1 MTRSIDHRSLP
12 PAIAARA
19 ERVAAQTGLDL
30 SAQARWVLGLSDF
43 AAKVAESQR
52 DWLAA
57 ALAAETFAAPPD
69 PASLEAELAAVAE
82 SEDMESLKYSLRLV
96 RNRRQLW
103 IVWRHLLGLAS
114 LEETLG
120 ALSGMADQLIEAAL
134 ALVERWQRERHGE
147 PIGASSQAP
156 QRLFVLALGKL
167 GGRELNLSS
176 DIDLIFGYPEPG
188 QTTEGLSNQ
197 RFFMGVGQRLIEALH
212 KVTEDGFV
220 FRVDMRLR
228 PYGKSGALVTHS
240 GAMEQYYEAE
250 GRNWE
255 RFAFIKA
262 RACAGDLAAG
272 NAFLE
277 SIRPF
282 VYRRYLDFGAIEAVR
297 EMKALRVHDRR
308 YADDIKRGAG
318 GIRDAEFTVQAQQ
331 LVRGGREAALQQPSF
346 LQALAEIEN
355 LGVFAAEEAAQL
367 REAYRFLRHSEHS
380 VQAEGDQQGQRLPAT
395 DLSRLRLALSLGYPN
410 YDAYL
415 SALAEHRANV
425 EALFERVLRVGDTE
439 FDQNLWALRGDPL
452 RLARAGFG
460 DGASASEMLLELAEA
475 QARPSVGEES
485 RQRLDE
491 LMPPLL
497 HRIGLTPDAADVLR
511 RIAPVLRTVLRRS
524 TYLVL
529 LREHPEVVERLL
541 GLVGASQWV
550 ADRIGQRPMLLN
562 LLLEGTPV
570 QLALDRQAL
579 ADALGERLVDSQGEE
594 AVLEEL
600 RAFKEQHVFRVAAAE
615 TLGVLPLMH
624 VSDYLSHLAE
634 AVLEH
639 TLRWSWEQCA
649 AQQGGKD
656 STERRPFIVV
666 GYGKLGGLELG
677 PGSDLDLVFLHDLPL
692 SESRFVHRLAQK
704 LLHCLTAP
712 TYLGPLYEIDMR
724 LRPSGNAGTMV
735 SSLRAFEDYQ
745 RNRAWVWEHQALVR
759 ARAVAGDAE
768 LAQGFEKVR
777 VSLLRQQRDRD
788 ELQAEIIKMRQRMAD
803 HQGKDEDL
811 KSGFGG
817 IVDIEFMVQYLV
829 LAYAH
834 REPSLAVHSDNV
846 RILEAAAET
855 GLLSPSDAE
864 SLTRA
869 YLALRAQRHR
879 NVLDLGDRG
888 GADAAMAAHRQ
899 AVGRV
904 WEQLFG
910 APREAA
916 SQGGP

>member
-1 MTRSIDHRSLP
+1 MAKPFDLHALP

-19 ERVAAQTGLDL
+19 QRVAAQTGLEL
-30 SAQARWVLGLSDF
+30 SPEARWVVGLSDF
-43 AAKVAESQR
+43 AAKVVGGQR
-52 DWLAA
+52 EWFVD
-57 ALAAETFAAPPD
+57 ALAAGTFAKPPD
-69 PASLEAELAAVAE
+69 QAGLEAELASAAE
-82 SEDMESLKYSLRLV
+82 AQDMDGLKRSLRLV
-96 RNRRQLW
+96 RSRRQFW
-103 IVWRHLLGLAS
+103 IIWRHLLGLAS
-114 LEETLG
+114 LEETVG
-120 ALSGMADQLIEAAL
+120 GLSLTADKLIDAAL
-134 ALVERWQRERHGE
+134 AVVERWELERHGRPLGE
-147 PIGASSQAP
+147 SSQEP

-167 GGRELNLSS
+167 GGQELNLSS
-176 DIDLIFGYPEPG
+176 DVDLIFGYPEPG
-188 QTTEGLSNQ
+188 QTTEGLANQ
-197 RFFMGVGQRLIEALH
+197 RFFMRVGQRLIEALH
-212 KVTEDGFV
+212 KTTEDGFAC
-220 FRVDMRLR
+220 RVDLRLR
-228 PYGKSGALVTHS
+228 PYGDSGALVMHS
-240 GAMEQYYEAE
+240 DAMEQYYEAE

-255 RFAFIKA
+255 RFALLKA

-272 NAFLE
+272 DAFLKT
-277 SIRPF
+277 IRPF
-282 VYRRYLDFGAIEAVR
+282 VYRRYLDFGAIEAMR

-308 YADDIKRGAG
+308 YADDLKWGAG
-318 GIRDAEFTVQAQQ
+318 GIRDAEFAVQAQQ
-331 LVRGGREAALQQPSF
+331 LVRGGREAALQRTSF
-346 LQALAEIEN
+346 LKALAEMQR

-367 REAYRFLRHSEHS
+367 GEAYRFLRHSEHS
-380 VQAEGDQQGQRLPAT
+380 IQAEADRQGHRLPAT
-395 DLSRLRLALSLGYPN
+395 DLSRLRLALSLGYAN

-415 SALAEHRANV
+415 EALSGHRAKV
-425 EALFERVLRVGDTE
+425 EALFERVLQTGATE
-439 FDQNLWALRGDPL
+439 FDIDLWALRGDPL
-452 RLARAGFG
+452 SLARAGFG
-460 DGASASEMLLELAEA
+460 DGASASEMLLELATA

-497 HRIGLTPDAADVLR
+497 HRLSLSPDAAEILQR
-511 RIAPVLRTVLRRS
+511 LLPVLRTVLRRS

-550 ADRIGQRPMLLN
+550 AERIKQRPMLLN
-562 LLLEGTPV
+562 LLLEGASV

-579 ADALGERLVDSQGEE
+579 SAALGERLAGSQGEE

-624 VSDYLSHLAE
+624 VSDYLTHLAE

-639 TLRWSWEQCA
+639 ALKWAWDQCA
-649 AQQGGKD
+649 AQRSGAASGGG
-656 STERRPFIVV
+656 RPFIVV
-666 GYGKLGGLELG
+666 GYGKLGGMELG

-692 SESRFVHRLAQK
+692 AESRFLHRLAQK
-704 LLHCLTAP
+704 LLHCLTAS

-724 LRPSGNAGTMV
+724 LRPSGNAGTLV
-735 SSLRAFEDYQ
+735 SSLHAFEDYQ

-759 ARAVAGDAE
+759 ARVVAGDAE
-768 LAQGFEKVR
+768 LAQRFEEVR
-777 VSLLRQQRDRD
+777 VKLLRQRRDLD
-788 ELQAEIIKMRQRMAD
+788 ELRGEIIKMRRRMAD

-829 LAYAH
+829 LAHAH
-834 REPSLAVHSDNV
+834 REPTLAAHSDNV

-855 GLLSPSDAE
+855 GLLRPGDAE

-869 YLALRAQRHR
+869 YLALRAERHR
-879 NVLDLGDRG
+879 NVLDLSDG
-888 GADAAMAAHRQ
+888 GAADAAMAVHRG

-910 APREAA
+910 APRVAGA
-916 SQGGP
+916 

>member
-1 MTRSIDHRSLP
+1 MTDPINHHSPP
-12 PAIAARA
+12 PAIASRA
-19 ERVAAQTGLDL
+19 ERVVALVEMDL
-30 SAQARWVLGLSDF
+30 PAEARWVLGLSDF

-52 DWLAA
+52 DWFAA

-82 SEDMESLKYSLRLV
+82 SQDMEGLKRSLRLL

-103 IVWRHLLGLAS
+103 IVWRHLLGLSS
-114 LEETLG
+114 LEETVG
-120 ALSGMADQLIEAAL
+120 ALSLMADRLIDAAL
-134 ALVERWQRERHGE
+134 AVVERWERERHGE

-176 DIDLIFGYPEPG
+176 DIDLIFGYGEAG
-188 QTTEGLSNQ
+188 QTASGRSNQ
-197 RFFMGVGQRLIEALH
+197 KFFMRMGQRLIEALH
-212 KVTEDGFV
+212 KATEDGFV

-228 PYGKSGALVTHS
+228 PYGKSGALVMHS
-240 GAMEQYYEAE
+240 GAMEEYYEAV

-272 NAFLE
+272 NAFLQ

-282 VYRRYLDFGAIEAVR
+282 VYRRYLDFGAIEAMR

-308 YADDIKRGAG
+308 YADDLKLGAG
-318 GIRDAEFTVQAQQ
+318 GIRDAEFAVETQQ
-331 LVRGGREAALQQPSF
+331 LVRAGKEPALQQTSF
-346 LQALAEIEN
+346 LGALAEIHR
-355 LGVFAAEEAAQL
+355 LGVFDTDEAAQL
-367 REAYRFLRHSEHS
+367 GDAYRFLRHSEHS
-380 VQAEGDQQGQRLPAT
+380 IQAEGDRQSQRLPAT
-395 DLSRLRLALSLGYPN
+395 ELSRLRLALSLGHSS

-415 SALAEHRANV
+415 SALAGHRAKV
-425 EALFERVLRVGDTE
+425 EALFDRVLRVGATE
-439 FDQNLWALRGDPL
+439 FDLDLWALHGEPL
-452 RLARAGFG
+452 SLARAGFG
-460 DGASASEMLLELAEA
+460 DGAAASEALSELAAA

-497 HRIGLTPDAADVLR
+497 HRLSLTPDAEEMLK
-511 RIAPVLRTVLRRS
+511 RIVPVLRTVLRRS

-550 ADRIGQRPMLLN
+550 ADRIQQRPMLLN
-562 LLLEGTPV
+562 LLLEATPV

-579 ADALGERLVDSQGEE
+579 SDALGERLADTQGEE

-624 VSDYLSHLAE
+624 VSDYLTHLAE

-639 TLRWSWEQCA
+639 TLNWAWEQSA
-649 AQQGGKD
+649 AQQGAEAGGD
-656 STERRPFIVV
+656 RRPFVVV
-666 GYGKLGGLELG
+666 GYGKLGGIELG

-692 SESRFVHRLAQK
+692 SESRFVHRFAQK

-724 LRPSGNAGTMV
+724 LRPSGNAGTLV
-735 SSLRAFEDYQ
+735 ASLRAFEDYQ
-745 RNRAWVWEHQALVR
+745 RKRAWVWEHQALVR
-759 ARAVAGDAE
+759 ARAVAGDAD
-768 LAQGFEKVR
+768 LAQRFEEARIK
-777 VSLLRQQRDRD
+777 LLRQERDAKT
-788 ELQAEIIKMRQRMAD
+788 LQDEIIKMRQRMAD
-803 HQGKDEDL
+803 HKGGDEDL
-811 KSGFGG
+811 KGGFGG

-829 LAYAH
+829 LAHAH
-834 REPSLAVHSDNV
+834 REPTLAVHSDNV
-846 RILEAAAET
+846 RILEAAAEA
-855 GLLSPSDAE
+855 GLLTAEDAE
-864 SLTRA
+864 ALTRA

-879 NVLDLGDRG
+879 NVLDLREKDS
-888 GADAAMAAHRQ
+888 ADAAMAAHRQ
-899 AVGRV
+899 AVAKV

-910 APREAA
+910 APRAA
-916 SQGGP
+916 GA

>member
-1 MTRSIDHRSLP
+1 MTRVVNYHLLP
-12 PAIAARA
+12 PAIAGRA
-19 ERVAAQTGLDL
+19 LRVATQTGLDL
-30 SAQARWVLGLSDF
+30 PPEARWVLGLSDF

-52 DWLAA
+52 DWFAA
-57 ALAAETFAAPPD
+57 ALAAETFAGPPD
-69 PASLEAELAAVAE
+69 ATSLETELAAVAE
-82 SEDMESLKYSLRLV
+82 SQDMDSLKRTLRLV
-96 RNRRQLW
+96 RNRRQFW
-103 IVWRHLLGLAS
+103 IVWRHLLGLGS
-114 LEETLG
+114 LEETVG
-120 ALSGMADQLIEAAL
+120 ALSCMADKLIDAAL
-134 ALVERWQRERHGE
+134 AVVERWQRERHGE
-147 PIGASSQAP
+147 PVGAASQEP

-167 GGRELNLSS
+167 GGQELNLSS
-176 DIDLIFGYPEPG
+176 DIDLTFGYPEPG
-188 QTTEGLSNQ
+188 QTADGLSNQ

-212 KVTEDGFV
+212 KVTEDGFA

-228 PYGKSGALVTHS
+228 PYGDSGALVMHS

-282 VYRRYLDFGAIEAVR
+282 IYRRYLDFGAIEAMR

-308 YADDIKRGAG
+308 YADDLKRGAG
-318 GIRDAEFTVQAQQ
+318 GIRDAEFAVQAQQ
-331 LVRGGREAALQQPSF
+331 LVRGGREPPLQEPSF
-346 LQALAEIEN
+346 LKALAEIES
-355 LGVFAAEEAAQL
+355 LGVFAPDEAAQL
-367 REAYRFLRHSEHS
+367 GQAYRFLRHSEHS

-395 DLSRLRLALSLGYPN
+395 DLSRLRLALSLGYPS

-415 SALAEHRANV
+415 SVLAGHRANV
-425 EALFERVLRVGDTE
+425 EALFERVLQVGDTE
-439 FDQNLWALRGDPL
+439 FDLDLWALRGDPL
-452 RLARAGFG
+452 SLARAGFG
-460 DGASASEMLLELAEA
+460 DGASASEMLLELAAA
-475 QARPSVGEES
+475 QARPAVGEES

-497 HRIGLTPDAADVLR
+497 HRIGLTPDAAEVLKR
-511 RIAPVLRTVLRRS
+511 VAPVLRTVLRRS

-550 ADRIGQRPMLLN
+550 ADRIQQRPMLLN

-579 ADALGERLVDSQGEE
+579 VDALGERLAAGQDEE

-624 VSDYLSHLAE
+624 VSDYLTHLAE
-634 AVLEH
+634 AILEH
-639 TLRWSWEQCA
+639 TLKWAWGQCA
-649 AQQGGKD
+649 AQQGGGVGGD
-656 STERRPFIVV
+656 RRPFIVV
-666 GYGKLGGLELG
+666 GYGKLGGVELG

-692 SESRFVHRLAQK
+692 SQSRFVHRLAQK

-768 LAQGFEKVR
+768 LVQRFEEVR
-777 VSLLRQQRDRD
+777 VNLLRQQRDRD
-788 ELQAEIIKMRQRMAD
+788 DLRSAIIKMRQRMAD

-855 GLLSPSDAE
+855 GLLAPGDAE

-888 GADAAMAAHRQ
+888 GADTAMAAHRG

-910 APREAA
+910 ASRVAGA
-916 SQGGP
+916 

>member
-1 MTRSIDHRSLP
+1 MTKSINYRSPP
-12 PAIAARA
+12 PAITARA
-19 ERVAAQTGLDL
+19 QRVAAQTGLEL
-30 SAQARWVLGLSDF
+30 SPEARWVVGLSDF
-43 AAKVAESQR
+43 AAKVVGGQR
-52 DWLAA
+52 EWFVD
-57 ALAAETFAAPPD
+57 ALAAGAFAKPPD
-69 PASLEAELAAVAE
+69 QAGLEAELASAAE
-82 SEDMESLKYSLRLV
+82 AEDMDSLKRSLRLV
-96 RNRRQLW
+96 RSRRQFW

-114 LEETLG
+114 LEETVG
-120 ALSGMADQLIEAAL
+120 GLSLTADKLIDAAL
-134 ALVERWQRERHGE
+134 AVVERWERERHGQPLGE
-147 PIGASSQAP
+147 SSQEP
-156 QRLFVLALGKL
+156 QRMFVLALGKL
-167 GGRELNLSS
+167 GGQELNLSS
-176 DIDLIFGYPEPG
+176 DVDLIFGYPEPG
-188 QTTEGLSNQ
+188 RTTEGLANQ
-197 RFFMGVGQRLIEALH
+197 RFFMRVGQRLIEALH
-212 KVTEDGFV
+212 KGTEDGFA

-228 PYGKSGALVTHS
+228 PYGDSGALVMHS

-272 NAFLE
+272 DAFLKT
-277 SIRPF
+277 IRPF
-282 VYRRYLDFGAIEAVR
+282 VYRRYLDFGAIEAMR

-308 YADDIKRGAG
+308 YADDIKWGAG
-318 GIRDAEFTVQAQQ
+318 GIRDAEFAVQAQQ
-331 LVRGGREAALQQPSF
+331 LVRGGREAALQQTSF
-346 LQALAEIEN
+346 LRALAEMER

-367 REAYRFLRHSEHS
+367 GEAYRFLRHSEHS
-380 VQAEGDQQGQRLPAT
+380 IQAEADRQGHRLPAT
-395 DLSRLRLALSLGYPN
+395 DLSRLRLALSLGCAN

-415 SALAEHRANV
+415 EALAGHRAKV
-425 EALFERVLRVGDTE
+425 EALFERVLQMGATE
-439 FDQNLWALRGDPL
+439 FDLDLWALRGDPL
-452 RLARAGFG
+452 SLARAGFG
-460 DGASASEMLLELAEA
+460 DGASASEMLLELAVA

-497 HRIGLTPDAADVLR
+497 HRLSLSPDAQEVLQR
-511 RIAPVLRTVLRRS
+511 LLPVLRTVLRRS

-550 ADRIGQRPMLLN
+550 AERIKQRPMLLN
-562 LLLEGTPV
+562 LLLEGASV
-570 QLALDRQAL
+570 QLALDRRAL
-579 ADALGERLVDSQGEE
+579 SDALGERLAGSQGEE

-624 VSDYLSHLAE
+624 VSDYLTHLAE

-639 TLRWSWEQCA
+639 TLKWAWEQCA
-649 AQQGGKD
+649 AQQGGAANGG
-656 STERRPFIVV
+656 RPFIVV
-666 GYGKLGGLELG
+666 GYGKLGGMELG

-692 SESRFVHRLAQK
+692 TESRFLHRLAQK

-724 LRPSGNAGTMV
+724 LRPSGNAGTLV
-735 SSLRAFEDYQ
+735 SSLQAFEDYQ

-759 ARAVAGDAE
+759 ARVVAGDAQ
-768 LAQGFEKVR
+768 LAQRFEEVR
-777 VSLLRQQRDRD
+777 AKLLRQRRNLD
-788 ELQAEIIKMRQRMAD
+788 ELRGEIIKMRRRIAE
-803 HQGKDEDL
+803 HKGKDGDL

-829 LAYAH
+829 LAHAH
-834 REPSLAVHSDNV
+834 REPTLAVHSDNV

-855 GLLSPSDAE
+855 GLLTPGDAE

-869 YLALRAQRHR
+869 YLALRAERHR
-879 NVLDLGDRG
+879 NVLDLSDG
-888 GADAAMAAHRQ
+888 GAANAAMAAHRE

-910 APREAA
+910 ARQSP
-916 SQGGP
+916 G